1 MIKLT
6 AGVDE
11 AGRGPLAGPVTV
23 AAVILKNPIAGLNDS
38 KKLSEKKRFSL
49 EPLIIENAL
58 AYAVV
63 HISVKKIEEINIL
76 QASLLGMQ
84 QAVAA
89 LDVTPDEVLV
99 DGNKCPDF
107 TQPAQA
113 IVGGDGKIAEISA
126 ASILAKNARDR
137 LMVEMAKEFPQY
149 GFEKHK
155 GYGTQFHL
163 AQLKLHGPCKH
174 HRKSYAPIQKLL
186 QMELF
191 KISSY

>member
-1 MIKLT
+1 MSNFT

-23 AAVILKNPIAGLNDS
+23 AAVILKNSIDGLNDS
-38 KKLSEKKRFSL
+38 KKLSEKKRFEL

-63 HISVKKIEEINIL
+63 HISVEIIEEINIL

-89 LDVTPDEVLV
+89 LDIIPDEILV

-107 TQPAQA
+107 TQPAHA
-113 IVGGDGKIAEISA
+113 IIGGDGKVAEISA

-137 LMVEMAKEFPQY
+137 LMLVMAQKFPQY

-155 GYGTQFHL
+155 GYGTKYHL
-163 AQLKLHGPCKH
+163 QQLKLHGPCIH

-186 QMELF
+186 QEELF
-191 KISSY
+191 

>member
-1 MIKLT
+1 MSKII

-23 AAVILKNPIAGLNDS
+23 AALILKNPVEGLNDS
-38 KKLSEKKRFSL
+38 KKLSEKKRFEL

-58 AYAVV
+58 AFAVV
-63 HISVKKIEEINIL
+63 HVSVETIEEINIL

-89 LDVTPDEVLV
+89 LDIIPDEVLV
-99 DGNKCPDF
+99 DGNKCPEF
-107 TQPAQA
+107 SQPAQA
-113 IVGGDGKIAEISA
+113 IIGGDGKVAEISA

-149 GFEKHK
+149 RFEKHK
-155 GYGTQFHL
+155 GYGTKSHL
-163 AQLKLHGPCKH
+163 EQLKLHGPCKH
-174 HRKSYAPIQKLL
+174 HRKNYAPIQKLL
-186 QMELF
+186 QGELF
-191 KISSY
+191 